1 MKRYCRRYQTIPFKN
16 IYLKHNR
23 HCRLQL
29 GMMRTLTSG
38 SKYRNW
44 QKTNGVSSWMP
55 IHPNVKAANRVVV
68 VAAVAAEEQTLA
80 AKKSVPKV
88 SYWIYERRF
97 VARGSLPQ
105 LLS

>member
-1 MKRYCRRYQTIPFKN
+1 
-16 IYLKHNR
+16 
-23 HCRLQL
+23 
-29 GMMRTLTSG
+29 
-38 SKYRNW
+38 
-44 QKTNGVSSWMP
+44 MP
-55 IHPNVKAANRVVV
+55 IPPNVKAANRVMV